1 MTDEEVRAGTD
12 GTDGTLPLDTAGIV
26 LRRAREEGNLTIEQI
41 SAETRI
47 SQRYLRQIE
56 EGDFD
61 GLAGRTYAIG
71 FSRSYAKA
79 VGLDDKKI
87 AAMVRTEL
95 AESGQD
101 DRADAAGFEP
111 GDPARIPTRGL
122 AWLSALAAILLIA
135 GGFAYFRDYFI
146 PGSGPGM
153 LVAEAPV
160 AKSDASVAEGA
171 AEGAAEGPVSPAG
184 QSGRAVVFTSL
195 EDGIWVKFYD
205 AEGNR
210 LMERQMALNES
221 FTVPSDV
228 DAPLIWTAR
237 PDALAITVGG
247 KPVPKLAEELQTLR
261 DVPVSAEALLA
272 RSGPLQQSPAPSE
285 PSTDT

>member
-1 MTDEEVRAGTD
+1 MADEEDRAGME
-12 GTDGTLPLDTAGIV
+12 GADGTLPLDTAGIL
-26 LRRAREEGNLTIEQI
+26 LRRAREEGKFTIEQI

-47 SQRYLRQIE
+47 SQRHLRQIE

-61 GLAGRTYAIG
+61 GLPGRTYAIG

-79 VGLDDKKI
+79 VGLDDRKI
-87 AAMVRTEL
+87 AAMVRAEL

-101 DRADAAGFEP
+101 DRGNGIGFEP

-146 PGSGPGM
+146 PGSGPGA

-160 AKSDASVAEGA
+160 VESDESA
-171 AEGAAEGPVSPAG
+171 AEGAASSAEENGS
-184 QSGRAVVFTSL
+184 AVVFTSL

-210 LMERQMALNES
+210 LMEKQLALNES

-228 DAPLIWTAR
+228 DEPLIWTAR

-247 KPVPKLAEELQTLR
+247 KPVPKLAEELRTLR
-261 DVPVSAEALLA
+261 DVPVSAAALLA
-272 RSGPLQQSPAPSE
+272 RPNSPQQSPE
-285 PSTDT
+285 PSQPPTDS

>member
-1 MTDEEVRAGTD
+1 MADEEDMAGID
-12 GTDGTLPLDTAGIV
+12 GTDGTLPLDSAGIL
-26 LRRAREEGNLTIEQI
+26 LRRAREEGKFTIEQI

-47 SQRYLRQIE
+47 SQRHLRLIE
-56 EGDFD
+56 EGDLD
-61 GLAGRTYAIG
+61 GLPGRTYAIG

-95 AESGQD
+95 AEGGQD
-101 DRADAAGFEP
+101 DRGNAAGFEP

-122 AWLSALAAILLIA
+122 AWLSALAAILLIV

-146 PGSGPGM
+146 PGSGPGA

-160 AKSDASVAEGA
+160 VESEAPTGEGTASSAE
-171 AEGAAEGPVSPAG
+171 EGGG
-184 QSGRAVVFTSL
+184 AVVFTSL

-210 LMERQMALNES
+210 LMEKQMALNES
-221 FTVPSDV
+221 FIIPSDV
-228 DAPLIWTAR
+228 DEPLIWTAR
-237 PDALAITVGG
+237 PEALAITVGG

-261 DVPVSAEALLA
+261 DVPVSAAALLA

-285 PSTDT
+285 PSTET

>member
-1 MTDEEVRAGTD
+1 MADEEDSAEIERG
-12 GTDGTLPLDTAGIV
+12 DGTLPLDTAGIL
-26 LRRAREEGNLTIEQI
+26 LRRAREEAQLTIEQI

-47 SQRYLRQIE
+47 SQRHLRQIE

-61 GLAGRTYAIG
+61 GMPGRTYAIG
-71 FSRSYAKA
+71 FARSYAKA

-95 AESGQD
+95 AEIGQN
-101 DRADAAGFEP
+101 DRGNAAGFEP

-122 AWLSALAAILLIA
+122 AWLSALAAILLIM
-135 GGFAYFRDYFI
+135 GGFTYFRDYFI
-146 PGSGPGM
+146 PGSGPGA

-160 AKSDASVAEGA
+160 IESQSPTAEGA
-171 AEGAAEGPVSPAG
+171 ATSAE
-184 QSGRAVVFTSL
+184 QSGGAVVFTSL
-195 EDGIWVKFYD
+195 EDGVWVKFYD

-210 LMERQMALNES
+210 LMEKQMALNES

-228 DAPLIWTAR
+228 ERPLIWTAR

-247 KPVPKLAEELQTLR
+247 KAVPKLAEELQTLR
-261 DVPVSAEALLA
+261 DVPVSAAALLA
-272 RSGPLQQSPAPSE
+272 RSGPMQQSPAPSE
-285 PSTDT
+285 PSTET